1 MGAGSSE
8 IRMRSSLAMRVC
20 VLAAML
26 VVACACG
33 ASVRAGNSGLVAGD
47 EGGGWFVAPFSGQ
60 GGLLFYLPAGGSPGS
75 LVSAL
80 PLVAEPEEMASLDG
94 RLVMIFDP
102 VRSDPDDSRS
112 LRQVREVRAT
122 PGPRAPMQFFSEPS
136 PLPPIAESG
145 AIEGLALTRDG
156 PLVAMGP
163 AQLNG
168 PRRLL
173 ELGSAGWVDAVL
185 PPGLDPTR
193 AFDLLALD
201 GAAAIVQEQSD
212 AAARLWV
219 RDQGAELGSTP
230 GWRSDEL
237 GPMPAGARLLGAH
250 GQILAL
256 APEGS
261 DQTEM
266 LIARAER
273 WFEVARI
280 VHSTDRRWIVP
291 VGNTIVVVTS
301 TSEEPTRFA
310 CRVYSPS
317 GEVIYDGPAQTVG
330 PVGQRELEV
339 LGLLLISLL
348 LTIAVFVFRPA
359 GAERVSVLLPA
370 SHALADPWKRIL
382 ATSIDAG
389 IAVVLS
395 SWIWGTPLRAIV
407 DLALAVTGDH
417 GVWPI
422 VTAGGILLVM
432 SAVGEALTGRTL
444 GKWMLGCR
452 TVGSDGNH
460 PSWGQALARNAVKTL
475 CPPLAAVSLNVPGQ
489 QSPASFGTFV
499 ITRAGGPPADDAR
512 DQGSDTDSAPPA

>member
-1 MGAGSSE
+1 M
-8 IRMRSSLAMRVC
+8 RMC
-20 VLAAML
+20 VWTAML
-26 VVACACG
+26 AVACACA
-33 ASVRAGNSGLVAGD
+33 ASARAGDIDLVAGD
-47 EGGGWFVAPFSGQ
+47 ESGGWFVAPFSGQ
-60 GGLLFYLPAGGSPGS
+60 GGLLFCLPAGGPNGS
-75 LVSAL
+75 LVSAMPL
-80 PLVAEPEEMASLDG
+80 PVEPEKMASLDG

-102 VRSDPDDSRS
+102 VRSDPETARS

-122 PGPRAPMQFFSEPS
+122 PGPRTPMQFFSEPS

-145 AIEGLALTRDG
+145 AIEGFALTREG
-156 PLVAMGP
+156 PLVVMGP

-173 ELGSAGWVDAVL
+173 ELGSAGWIDAIA
-185 PPGLDPTR
+185 PSDLDLTR
-193 AFDLLALD
+193 GFDLLALE
-201 GAAAIVQEQSD
+201 GVAAIAQEQSD

-219 RDQGAELGSTP
+219 RDQGLESEGTP

-237 GPMPAGARLLGAH
+237 GPMPADARLMGVH
-250 GQILAL
+250 GQVLAL
-256 APEGS
+256 SPQS
-261 DQTEM
+261 DGRTGL

-280 VHSTDRRWIVP
+280 AGATDRRWVVP
-291 VGNTIVVVTS
+291 VGNTIVLVS
-301 TSEEPTRFA
+301 SSSEEPTRYA
-310 CRVYSPS
+310 CRVFSPT
-317 GEVIYDGPAQTVG
+317 GEVIYDGPAKTVG

-339 LGLLLISLL
+339 LGLLLVSLL

-359 GAERVSVLLPA
+359 GADRVSVLLPA
-370 SHALADPWKRIL
+370 HHALADPWKRIL
-382 ATSIDAG
+382 ATSIDAA

-422 VTAGGILLVM
+422 VTAGGILTVM
-432 SAVGEALTGRTL
+432 SAVGEALTGRTI
-444 GKWMLGCR
+444 GKWALGCR
-452 TVGSDGNH
+452 TIGSDGRH

-499 ITRAGGPPADDAR
+499 ITRVGGPPGEEAQDS
-512 DQGSDTDSAPPA
+512 GSGPDSPPRT